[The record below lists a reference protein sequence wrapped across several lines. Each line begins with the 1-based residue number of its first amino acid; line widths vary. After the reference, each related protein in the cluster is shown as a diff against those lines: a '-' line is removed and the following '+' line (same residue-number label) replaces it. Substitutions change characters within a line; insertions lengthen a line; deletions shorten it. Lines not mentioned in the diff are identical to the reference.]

1 MCIICVFKDIEQKE
15 EQQRIAT
22 VNPKMEYKFL
32 HREQCIATRSQSKCT
47 KVQPIPYSAHHS
59 VLEAAI
65 KRKNKRD
72 QDIGENWRVHG
83 IENASHYEDAAE
95 LQACSMDSGNYAR
108 TLCFPGPFAEFLS
121 HLDPVETQERLNR
134 SLPVSL

>member
-32 HREQCIATRSQSKCT
+32 HRKQCIATRSKSK
-47 KVQPIPYSAHHS
+47 K
-59 VLEAAI
+59 
-65 KRKNKRD
+65 KNKHD

-83 IENASHYEDAAE
+83 KGNASHYEDAAE
-95 LQACSMDSGNYAR
+95 LQEYSMDSGNYAR
-108 TLCFPGPFAEFLS
+108 TLCFPEPFAEFLS

-134 SLPVSL
+134 SLPVSLWKHILTPISKAMKLSEGEK